1 MLQSRLTVLVVED
14 QRSASN
20 LLRSTLEPEYDVI
33 VSERGDEA
41 LQIARA
47 HTPDVIILDLQLP
60 GMSGIDVCRH
70 LRNDP
75 RTESTPLLMLTGLSE
90 EADRIVG
97 LEMGADD
104 YVTKP
109 FSPRE
114 IRARIRAL
122 LRRATRSRDAS
133 GVIVNGPIRI
143 DPNRHEVSCAGQPVE
158 LTPTQF
164 RILYF
169 LASHAG
175 TVQSREQI
183 SNAVHHGDAA
193 AFERTIDAHIKSIRR
208 RLGAG
213 AELIET
219 VRGFGYRLRDVR
231 R

>member
-183 SNAVHHGDAA
+183 SNAVHDGDAA